1 MITTQNYSLEQG
13 GQGFMVYVPTP
24 SNIKRQTEYVLYF
37 DKPINFPKNPP
48 TTVTFEP
55 QSGSYSIQG
64 SNNFIP
70 KIFMKVKT
78 LQKIQTKT
86 LLRLIIKDTKNNI
99 LHIDYILIVCSPQ
112 SEVNVSGTLLVY
124 SQGVSPLGPN
134 GGSLIQLDDTTGS
147 SSSIT
152 VGSSVTGPGL
162 IPSAVIEG
170 VVSTN
175 PGRFF
180 VRSIL
185 PNNVIELNVPF
196 RFVAGI
202 PYNGIFSFVNSIGCI
217 DPNNIIYNDSSSVYT
232 ALDYNNNWTYIVR
245 DQVIIKFIVENPEE
259 NQDTV
264 VLLPVKNTALLG
276 SPESPQPIP
285 AVSALKGGGRVIG
298 DTIPIS
304 DF

>member
-1 MITTQNYSLEQG
+1 
-13 GQGFMVYVPTP
+13 MVYFPTP
-24 SNIKRQTEYVLYF
+24 LNIKRQTEYVLYF
-37 DKPINFPKNPP
+37 DTPVNLPKNPP

-55 QSGSYSIQG
+55 QSGSYAIQG
-64 SNNFIP
+64 STNFIP
-70 KIFMKVKT
+70 KIFMKVKA
-78 LQKIQTKT
+78 LKKIQTKT

-112 SEVNVSGTLLVY
+112 SEINVSGTLLVY

-134 GGSLIQLDDTTGS
+134 GGALIQLDDTTGS

-175 PGRFF
+175 AGRFF

-202 PYNGIFSFVNSIGCI
+202 PYTGTFSFINSIGCV
-217 DPNNIIYNDSSSVYT
+217 DPNNVIYNDASSVYT
-232 ALDYNNNWTYIVR
+232 ALDYSNNWTYVVR

-276 SPESPQPIP
+276 SPESPQSIP
-285 AVSALKGGGRVIG
+285 AVSVLKGGGRVIG